1 MSRGRDPA
9 ADRCPKVVGYRICR
23 GRYDKRP
30 CPRVRPIRSR
40 LLQVVRVNRL
50 DLLAD
55 TGIEQTFVS
64 TVNERGFSHRE
75 DLDGTSKLIAIPK
88 VRRDRHRVPASGIR
102 PGERTGAE
110 NDIDF
115 DRRKLRARDIEATL
129 HVVMVSAEE
138 AVIELSVVV

>member
-1 MSRGRDPA
+1 MSRGHDPA

-40 LLQVVRVNRL
+40 LLQVVRFNRL

-55 TGIEQTFVS
+55 TGIKQTFVS

-88 VRRDRHRVPASGIR
+88 VRRDRHRVPASG
-102 PGERTGAE
+102 ERTGAE

-115 DRRKLRARDIEATL
+115 DRRKLRARDIEAPL

-138 AVIELSVVV
+138 AVITLSVVV